1 MKIDIV
7 FADLNLNIVIEKK
20 TPEKCTFYGWCL

>member
-7 FADLNLNIVIEKK
+7 FAGLNLNIVEKK
-20 TPEKCTFYGWCL
+20 TPEHCMFDGWCL

>member
-7 FADLNLNIVIEKK
+7 FAGLNLNIVIEKK
-20 TPEKCTFYGWCL
+20 TP